1 MKSFDL
7 RMTLREAQVTAALL
21 RAAGVAPLV
30 LAGACADRPIGA
42 TEGQVSGVG
51 TTTAGDETSAEATQ
65 GSSPG
70 PVTETEPGT
79 ATETEPGTASATE
92 PGTASATEP
101 GTATATGPG
110 TATETEPGTATA
122 TTGEMPDPDPDETTA
137 WSDSD
142 RTPDCP
148 IDYYDTVECVDPP
161 GDTTTGDTTTGDS
174 TTGDSTTGDTTTGTT
189 GDSGPCDGVEVP
201 IASDCGLYGVPLT
214 EVFEQRGQCC
224 VKVAWEETCCG
235 RPFLVE
241 ETARTARPIARA
253 DWSSPVAPA
262 LAGLAGRERAA
273 LAAEWTEDGLAEHA
287 SVAAFARFALQLLAL
302 GAPAVLVEAAQQ
314 AMADEIV
321 HARLC
326 FGLAAAYGGEAQGP
340 SPLPLAGALAGVDDL
355 VAVTVATLREGCVGE
370 TLAALQ
376 AEAALAGAQDP
387 AVRAALAQIAAD
399 ELRHAELA
407 WSFVAWALERGG
419 PAVHAACA
427 AALAAAEANVGRAFG
442 HVEKDMS
449 EGMLAHGRLG
459 AAGRAAVARR
469 AMVAVIGPA
478 GRALLARHAPAAAA

>member
-7 RMTLREAQVTAALL
+7 RMTLREAQVMGALL
-21 RAAGVAPLV
+21 RAAGVAPLA

-51 TTTAGDETSAEATQ
+51 TTTAGDETSAETTP
-65 GSSPG
+65 GTSPG
-70 PVTETEPGT
+70 PVTETVPGT
-79 ATETEPGTASATE
+79 ATEAEPGTASATE
-92 PGTASATEP
+92 PGTATETEP

-110 TATETEPGTATA
+110 TATETGTATA
-122 TTGEMPDPDPDETTA
+122 TTGEMTGPDPDETTA

-148 IDYYDTVECVDPP
+148 IDYYDTVECIGPP
-161 GDTTTGDTTTGDS
+161 GDSTTGDS
-174 TTGDSTTGDTTTGTT
+174 TTGDGESTSGTTTGDTTTGTT
-189 GDSGPCDGVEVP
+189 GDSGPCEGVEVP

-241 ETARTARPIARA
+241 ETARTARPLARA

-262 LAGLAGRERAA
+262 LAGLTARERGA
-273 LAAEWTEDGLAEHA
+273 LAAEWVEDGLAEHA

-302 GAPAVLVEAAQQ
+302 GAPAALVEAAQQ
-314 AMADEIV
+314 AMADEIA

-326 FGLAAAYGGEAQGP
+326 FGLAAAYGGAPQGP

-355 VAVTVATLREGCVGE
+355 VAVTVATLREGCIGE

-376 AEAALAGAQDP
+376 AEAALAGAQEP
-387 AVRAALAQIAAD
+387 AVREALAQIAAD

-407 WSFVAWALERGG
+407 WRFVAWALERGG
-419 PAVHAACA
+419 PEVHAACA
-427 AALAAAEANVGRAFG
+427 AALARAEANVGRSPG
-442 HVEKDMS
+442 HVEEDMS
-449 EGMLAHGRLG
+449 ERMLAHGRLG

>member
-7 RMTLREAQVTAALL
+7 RVTLREAQVLAALL
-21 RAAGVAPLV
+21 RAAGVAPLA

-51 TTTAGDETSAEATQ
+51 TTTAGDETSAETTQ
-65 GSSPG
+65 GTSPG
-70 PVTETEPGT
+70 PVTGTVPGT

-92 PGTASATEP
+92 PGTATETEP

-122 TTGEMPDPDPDETTA
+122 TTGEMTGPDPDETTA

-142 RTPDCP
+142 RTSDCP
-148 IDYYDTVECVDPP
+148 IDYYETVECVDPP
-161 GDTTTGDTTTGDS
+161 GDTTTGDTTTGDG
-174 TTGDSTTGDTTTGTT
+174 TTTGDTTTGTT
-189 GDSGPCDGVEVP
+189 GDSGLCDGVEVP
-201 IASDCGLYGVPLT
+201 IASDCGLYGMPLS

-224 VKVAWEETCCG
+224 MTVRWEEACCG

-241 ETARTARPIARA
+241 ETARTARPVARA
-253 DWSSPVAPA
+253 DWSSPVAPT
-262 LAGLAGRERAA
+262 LAGLSSTERAA
-273 LAAEWTEDGLAEHA
+273 LAAEWLEDGLAEHA

-302 GAPAVLVEAAQQ
+302 GAPAALVEAAQQ

-326 FGLAAAYGGEAQGP
+326 FGLAAAYGGEARGP
-340 SPLPLAGALAGVDDL
+340 SPLPLAGALAGADDL
-355 VAVTVATLREGCVGE
+355 VAVTVATLREGCIGE

-376 AEAALAGAQDP
+376 AEAALARAQDP

-407 WSFVAWALERGG
+407 WSSVAWALERGG
-419 PAVHAACA
+419 SEVHAACA
-427 AALAAAEANVGRAFG
+427 AALAAAEAKVGRALG
-442 HVEKDMS
+442 HVEEDMS